1 MNRIELKSY
10 GKINLTLDVKG
21 LLDNG
26 FHQVEMIMQQ
36 IGLCDDISMEWTE
49 GGEGFRIDLSTNRSF
64 LPTDERNLA
73 YKAAL
78 LMNEEFGPR
87 SGELRIH
94 IMKRIPVAAGLAGG
108 SGNGGAIL
116 HGLNVLWGLNLDV
129 KRLCELGAKFGSDV
143 PFCVMGQAAANKN
156 LRDRFAG
163 DPLACHCALATGTGT
178 ELKPL
183 VGLKSYLV
191 LSKPS
196 ISVSTKE
203 VYKGIDN
210 MDIDV
215 HPNTEKMIDALR
227 NNSLEQIEKN
237 LVNILENYTLK
248 EYPTVVYTK
257 NKIKEVGKTE
267 AVLMSGSGPT
277 VFGICSS
284 REEAQRICE
293 ELRMINEESFWTETT
308 Y

>member
-64 LPTDERNLA
+64 LPTDEGNLA
-73 YKAAL
+73 YKAAS
-78 LMNEEFGPR
+78 LMNEEFGPM

-129 KRLCELGAKFGSDV
+129 KRLCELGARFGSDV

-163 DPLACHCALATGTGT
+163 DPLACHCALATGTGI

-196 ISVSTKE
+196 ISVSTRE

-237 LVNILENYTLK
+237 LVNVLENYTLK

-257 NKIKEVGKTE
+257 NKIEQVGKTE